1 MTDQQSSGSSVWKW
15 ILGAIALLLVAIVG
29 GGWFAWKKVAGAMQ
43 ENVQAIAVI
52 NEQIGTI
59 RSMQMNAEATAGA
72 GRPGVVVFDLVGSKA
87 EGRLTIEVDTSAASG
102 KFVKGGTLVLK
113 DGASF
118 TLSPDGAA
126 PAAPEAPATTPAP
139 TTPPAAGAAATPA
152 PSPPAAK
159 AP

>member
-87 EGRLTIEVDTSAASG
+87 EGRLTIEVDT
-102 KFVKGGTLVLK
+102 VYC
-113 DGASF
+113 
-118 TLSPDGAA
+118 A
-126 PAAPEAPATTPAP
+126 PR
-139 TTPPAAGAAATPA
+139 
-152 PSPPAAK
+152 
-159 AP
+159 